1 MIMTSF
7 YSLSALKRVLLVSL
21 LLVPLWLLVGWAVVL
36 P

>member
-1 MIMTSF
+1 MTSF

-21 LLVPLWLLVGWAVVL
+21 LLALLWLMVGWAVML